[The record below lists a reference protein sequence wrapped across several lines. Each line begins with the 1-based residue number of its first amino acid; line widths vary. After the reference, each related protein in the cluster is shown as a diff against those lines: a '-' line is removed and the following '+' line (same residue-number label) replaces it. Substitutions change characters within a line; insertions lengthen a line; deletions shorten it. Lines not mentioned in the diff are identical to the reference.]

1 MTDTDMSCDDCRP
14 MLEALVDDELA
25 PEEAAR
31 VRTHVASCVECART
45 LESQKDL
52 SRLLQDNLV
61 HYDAPDVLK
70 ARIRS
75 ALSQSVESP
84 QPNAAPPSR
93 LRQRWIGLAAAGI
106 AIAVASSATTLVV
119 MRSTTTERTLA
130 SEVLTSHVRSL
141 MPGHLVDVASND
153 QHNVKPWFN
162 GKVALSPPVP
172 RLDSLDFRLIGG
184 RLDYV
189 AGQAAAVVVYARR
202 QHLIDVYAW
211 PQPGSDVGASSRSS
225 QGYNFVTWRS
235 GDVEFWVVSDL
246 NPRELS
252 EFVGLYRGGV
262 ASR

>member
-1 MTDTDMSCDDCRP
+1 MTDTNMSCDDCRP

-25 PEEAAR
+25 LEEAAR
-31 VRTHVASCVECART
+31 VRAHVASCVECART

-61 HYDAPDVLK
+61 HYEAPDVLK

-75 ALSQSVESP
+75 ALSQSVESA
-84 QPNAAPPSR
+84 QPNAAPRSR
-93 LRQRWIGLAAAGI
+93 LHRWIGLTAAGI
-106 AIAVASSATTLVV
+106 AIALASSAATLAV
-119 MRSTTTERTLA
+119 MRSTTTERTIA

-141 MPGHLVDVASND
+141 MPGHSVDVASND

-184 RLDYV
+184 RLDYL

-211 PQPGSDVGASSRSS
+211 PQPGADLGASSRSS

-246 NPRELS
+246 NPKELS